1 MVIVF
6 TGKSLLDDNIMSIE
20 EYINTIDDNSDIKK
34 LIQTIDKR
42 YVVLG
47 LKGKQSD
54 RADEVQIILKMIENM
69 NQSNHCIKYVNSNFR

>member
-1 MVIVF
+1 
-6 TGKSLLDDNIMSIE
+6 MSIE

-42 YVVLG
+42 YFVLG

>member
-1 MVIVF
+1 
-6 TGKSLLDDNIMSIE
+6 MSIE